1 MPTFKYQAVTADGK
15 ATKGTLDAENLDD
28 AGAMLGPKG
37 SSLNL
42 SFLTRLASE
51 ERRAS
56 LMPVL
61 LKPRRKK
68 PLSLGGVSQKKLTL
82 FTRQLSTLQDAGLP
96 LLRSV
101 QILESQQ
108 RGGMM
113 KYVLAS
119 VADDVAAG
127 STLAD
132 SMARHPGTFDRL
144 YSKMIAAGEVGGVL
158 DVILQRL
165 AVFMEKAQ
173 ALKRRVIGAMIYP
186 VVVIIIAVLI
196 VTGIMYFVIPKFIEI
211 FNDFEVELPGLTIF
225 LTEASAWVAGSATPD
240 QQIPGAAWIVVSPF
254 IIFVLWKIIRKIE
267 IGRKITDRLLL
278 ISPPVGGLLRK
289 TAVAR
294 FTRTLGTL
302 IAAGVP
308 ILEAIT
314 ITKETSGN
322 SVFEDA
328 LGKVHDSIRE
338 GESFAEPLRKSKVV
352 DELVV
357 NMIEVGEETGDL
369 DVMLMKV
376 ADNYDEEVDVAVQG
390 LTRLIE
396 PLLVVFLGGVIGT
409 IVLALFLPLVKMI
422 ESVSQGG

>member
-28 AGAMLGPKG
+28 AGAMLRAQGLFPQSVVPDKARKRGKKG
-37 SSLNL
+37 VPDAGAAE
-42 SFLTRLASE
+42 T
-51 ERRAS
+51 
-56 LMPVL
+56 
-61 LKPRRKK
+61 KRKK

-211 FNDFEVELPGLTIF
+211 FNDFEV
-225 LTEASAWVAGSATPD
+225 
-240 QQIPGAAWIVVSPF
+240 
-254 IIFVLWKIIRKIE
+254 
-267 IGRKITDRLLL
+267 
-278 ISPPVGGLLRK
+278 
-289 TAVAR
+289 
-294 FTRTLGTL
+294 
-302 IAAGVP
+302 
-308 ILEAIT
+308 
-314 ITKETSGN
+314 
-322 SVFEDA
+322 
-328 LGKVHDSIRE
+328 
-338 GESFAEPLRKSKVV
+338 
-352 DELVV
+352 
-357 NMIEVGEETGDL
+357 
-369 DVMLMKV
+369 
-376 ADNYDEEVDVAVQG
+376 
-390 LTRLIE
+390 
-396 PLLVVFLGGVIGT
+396 
-409 IVLALFLPLVKMI
+409 
-422 ESVSQGG
+422 

>member
-1 MPTFKYQAVTADGK
+1 
-15 ATKGTLDAENLDD
+15 
-28 AGAMLGPKG
+28 
-37 SSLNL
+37 
-42 SFLTRLASE
+42 
-51 ERRAS
+51 
-56 LMPVL
+56 
-61 LKPRRKK
+61 
-68 PLSLGGVSQKKLTL
+68 
-82 FTRQLSTLQDAGLP
+82 
-96 LLRSV
+96 
-101 QILESQQ
+101 
-108 RGGMM
+108 M

-173 ALKRRVIGAMIYP
+173 ALKRRVIGMIYP

-278 ISPPVGGLLRK
+278 ISSRSAALLRK

-294 FTRTLGTL
+294 FTRLW
-302 IAAGVP
+302 A
-308 ILEAIT
+308 
-314 ITKETSGN
+314 
-322 SVFEDA
+322 
-328 LGKVHDSIRE
+328 R
-338 GESFAEPLRKSKVV
+338 
-352 DELVV
+352 
-357 NMIEVGEETGDL
+357 
-369 DVMLMKV
+369 
-376 ADNYDEEVDVAVQG
+376 
-390 LTRLIE
+390 
-396 PLLVVFLGGVIGT
+396 
-409 IVLALFLPLVKMI
+409 
-422 ESVSQGG
+422 

>member
-1 MPTFKYQAVTADGK
+1 
-15 ATKGTLDAENLDD
+15 
-28 AGAMLGPKG
+28 
-37 SSLNL
+37 
-42 SFLTRLASE
+42 
-51 ERRAS
+51 
-56 LMPVL
+56 
-61 LKPRRKK
+61 
-68 PLSLGGVSQKKLTL
+68 
-82 FTRQLSTLQDAGLP
+82 
-96 LLRSV
+96 
-101 QILESQQ
+101 
-108 RGGMM
+108 MM

-278 ISPPVGGLLRK
+278 ISSSWRLAPQDRRGPVYPDSGHADCRRCPDPRGNHHHQRNQWQQRLRGR
-289 TAVAR
+289 AGQGAR
-294 FTRTLGTL
+294 LDPRRGSRLPSL
-302 IAAGVP
+302 
-308 ILEAIT
+308 
-314 ITKETSGN
+314 
-322 SVFEDA
+322 
-328 LGKVHDSIRE
+328 
-338 GESFAEPLRKSKVV
+338 FANRRW
-352 DELVV
+352 
-357 NMIEVGEETGDL
+357 
-369 DVMLMKV
+369 
-376 ADNYDEEVDVAVQG
+376 
-390 LTRLIE
+390 LTNWWS
-396 PLLVVFLGGVIGT
+396 T
-409 IVLALFLPLVKMI
+409 
-422 ESVSQGG
+422 